1 MMEVRCIENFSTD
14 SSFGRKIVVVVVVV
28 VLINVVLLTN
38 HRHFRTLYSNV
49 PFPVIPLVSSM
60 TS

>member
-14 SSFGRKIVVVVVVV
+14 SSFGRKIVVVVVV